1 MAGIADFFFSPS
13 FIIYT
18 SLLFLI
24 SNTVVFVLSTLRPK
38 AFPPGPRG
46 LPGLGNLLQVDR
58 TFPFL
63 TYGAW
68 AKIYGNDTPIG
79 VKKGASNVV
88 VLNSARLVRELI
100 ERRGAV
106 YSDRPWQFMNNTWIF
121 KDDLRAAIFQNSSPW
136 LTRWRREFNNN
147 FGTAAITKLHPVY
160 EAEAARLLVKLLESP
175 TATGKDLESILVCWL
190 ISVPCLGVCGRRPDY
205 MGDHGFTIK
214 EFRYCIDQYA
224 ALVAPNVRD
233 LFPVLR
239 YVPGLFG
246 LAEWKERA
254 LAVREETLKKEVQQ
268 RVRNEVL
275 EVSGGATPKATD
287 VPSLKYTEAFWNEA
301 IPHAPSQDDVY
312 NGHRIPKGTAVVMNV
327 WNIHHSEEDYEEP
340 EKFIPERFLRHP
352 FGMRPDQAHDP
363 AQMEAS
369 GSRVTYDFGAGRRIC
384 PGMHSAKQS
393 LLLGLAKIVWA
404 FDILPL
410 KGKELDLSLETGFVQ
425 EVALHPKNLDVVLK
439 LRNGRVKKDIMDHYY
454 QTYEAEAK
462 VMGWEGGLY
471 K

>member
-1 MAGIADFFFSPS
+1 MNGVFRCSADLALIDTPLLRPHIFIGYQHRHPLKLLSEDKMAGIAEIILSPA
-13 FIIYT
+13 FLIYPP
-18 SLLFLI
+18 LLFLI
-24 SNTVVFVLSTLRPK
+24 GNAVVFILNTLRPK

-68 AKIYGNDTPIG
+68 AKAYGNDTPIG

-106 YSDRPWQFMNNTWIF
+106 YSDRPWQFMNSTWIF

-136 LTRWRREFNNN
+136 LTRWRREFNNS
-147 FGTAAITKLHPVY
+147 FGTAAITRLHPVY

-205 MGDHGFTIK
+205 MGDHGFNIK

-239 YVPGLFG
+239 YLPGLFG
-246 LAEWKERA
+246 LAKWKERA
-254 LAVREETLKKEVQQ
+254 LAVREETLKKGTQFLSAAKEQRAALDAGKPIAWESMLAKMLRDQREKNDHIFSEHDMGHTAFHVVAASTSTSTAKFSILLMVMAKYPEVQQ

-275 EVSGGATPKATD
+275 EVSGGATPKAID
-287 VPSLKYTEAFWNEA
+287 VPSLKYMEAFWNEVIPFPEYHWVSTSLKNFVDRSTAGVPSPRKRSPTLPPRTTFIMA
-301 IPHAPSQDDVY
+301 I
-312 NGHRIPKGTAVVMNV
+312 
-327 WNIHHSEEDYEEP
+327 
-340 EKFIPERFLRHP
+340 
-352 FGMRPDQAHDP
+352 
-363 AQMEAS
+363 AS
-369 GSRVTYDFGAGRRIC
+369 PRAL
-384 PGMHSAKQS
+384 QS
-393 LLLGLAKIVWA
+393 
-404 FDILPL
+404 
-410 KGKELDLSLETGFVQ
+410 S
-425 EVALHPKNLDVVLK
+425 
-439 LRNGRVKKDIMDHYY
+439 
-454 QTYEAEAK
+454 
-462 VMGWEGGLY
+462 
-471 K
+471 